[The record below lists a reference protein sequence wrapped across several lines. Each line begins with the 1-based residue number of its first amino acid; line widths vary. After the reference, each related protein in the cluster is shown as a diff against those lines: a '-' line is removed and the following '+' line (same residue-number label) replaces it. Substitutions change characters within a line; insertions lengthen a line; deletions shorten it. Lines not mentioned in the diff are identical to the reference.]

1 MLDVLSNIPEVS
13 FIDNLS
19 IEDIKDKMIQ
29 DYTSKYKELTGE
41 EVKIGAADPVR
52 LIIYA
57 CAMQICQA
65 MQYIDRSGKQD
76 LLKYSYGSF
85 LDNLAALKGVERLQ
99 PTYAFCTIRFTI
111 SSIRDDVVSIP
122 EGTRVVGDDGIYFET
137 TEYAYVK
144 AGETFVDVTARCTET
159 GIKGNGI
166 KEGRI
171 NTLVDIIAYISDIRN
186 TDVTSG
192 GSDIETDESLA
203 ERAYLAPGQYSV
215 AGPNDVYEYWIRTF
229 NANITDIKVTSLE
242 AGYVDIVFLVG
253 KDKALPTTAMANE
266 LYEYLSKSNI
276 RPLTDNV
283 RVHMADEVE
292 YDIDFKYYIGS
303 NDFKRA
309 TAIQNNVNK
318 AVDDYI
324 KWQRSVGKDIN
335 PDNLTKLVIE
345 AGAKRVVITS
355 PQFTAVD
362 AIKVAK
368 LRNKTV
374 TYMGIE
380 EE

>member
-1 MLDVLSNIPEVS
+1 MLDVLKDIPDVS

-19 IEDIKDKMIQ
+19 IDDIKDKMIQ
-29 DYTSKYKELTGE
+29 DYSSKYKELTG
-41 EVKIGAADPVR
+41 KDFTLAAADPVR

-57 CAMQICQA
+57 CAMQICQSL
-65 MQYIDRSGKQD
+65 QYIDRSGKQD

-85 LDNLAALKGVERLQ
+85 LDNLAAFKGVKRLQ
-99 PTYAFCTIRFTI
+99 PTYAFCTVRFTI
-111 SSIRDDVVSIP
+111 STVRDEAVSIP
-122 EGTRVVGDDGIYFET
+122 QGTRVVGDDGIYFET

-144 AGETFVDVTARCTET
+144 AGGMYVDVTARCTET
-159 GIKGNGI
+159 GQKGNDI
-166 KEGRI
+166 KAGGI
-171 NTLVDIIAYISDIRN
+171 NTLVDLIPYVCDIRN

-192 GSDIETDESLA
+192 GSDIESDESLA
-203 ERAYLAPGQYSV
+203 ERAYLAPSKYSV
-215 AGPNDVYEYWIRTF
+215 AGPDDAYEYWIRTF
-229 NANITDIKVTSLE
+229 NSDITDIKVTSLE
-242 AGYVDIVFLVG
+242 PGYVDIVFLVG
-253 KDKALPTTAMANE
+253 KAKTLPTAAMTNE
-266 LYEYLSKSNI
+266 LYEYLSKSDI

-283 RVHMADEVE
+283 RVHVADEVE

-309 TAIQNNVNK
+309 TAIQSSVNK
-318 AVDDYI
+318 AVDEYI

-362 AIKVAK
+362 GIKVAK